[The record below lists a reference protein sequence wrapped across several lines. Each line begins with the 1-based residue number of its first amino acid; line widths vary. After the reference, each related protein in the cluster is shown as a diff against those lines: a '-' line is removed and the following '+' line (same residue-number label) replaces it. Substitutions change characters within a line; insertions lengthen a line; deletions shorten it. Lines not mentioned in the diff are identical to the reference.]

1 MEKSIKFKSRNRIMT
16 LVKMQLA
23 DKTPFARGGTAAKR
37 AIYIGLRFFALILL
51 TAVYGGVFAFFN
63 YIMSLRVDFNFL
75 KFLICITQIISV
87 IANISLLI
95 NNLYLS
101 KDNVILFAL
110 PARHNEVF
118 LSKLIV
124 FYIGEFK
131 KNTFLLLPAM
141 LAYVVF
147 GSVNLLYF
155 VNGALMLIV
164 LPFITVLAAALL
176 SIPVMII
183 KNFLSYHP
191 WVSLGFYLVVYGMIV
206 YFIYELV
213 RVFPDPFRML
223 ALYKTYMEYVNNFIR
238 STNEYFIL
246 FGNAVNTMFSVRRW
260 TDYVILAASAAG
272 IAAGVYFLAMPLY
285 FRIVC
290 GVTDREIKK
299 THAAKEYKE
308 ETAFKAF
315 CVKEVKT
322 VTRNSRKLVSA
333 FYSVLTFPL
342 VMYTINGILAKMN
355 TSDFGARLIVAF
367 NIIIGVT
374 LLAGSNA
381 LTATALSQEGAEF
394 AILKTAPSKVYKI
407 AWAKILLNLIASTLS
422 IVIAFLVLMLVVH
435 ITLTDLI
442 LLFAVILLLNTA
454 HVFWSFQYDMLE
466 PNFADYALTG
476 NLNNNKNVGRSIFT
490 GILMAVGFGAV
501 GAFLLFED
509 YTTGW
514 IRLILLA
521 LAFLLLRTVLLLW
534 NMRVYFKR
542 IEM

>member
-213 RVFPDPFRML
+213 RVFHDPFRML

-238 STNEYFIL
+238 STNEYFVL

-315 CVKEVKT
+315 CIKEVKT

-422 IVIAFLVLMLVVH
+422 ILIAFLVLMLVVH